1 MDHLLLRHGL
11 LNERNGATMPG
22 DLSFEDVGMCFRLY
36 RERVD
41 TLKEAVL
48 GLFRHRARYEE
59 FWALRHASVS
69 VKQGESVG
77 LVGHNGSGKSTLL
90 KLAAGVLKPSE
101 GRVNVGGRVSPMI
114 ELAAGFD
121 PDLTGR
127 DNVFLNGA
135 LMGYSRK
142 EMTAKFERIVE
153 FSELGDFI
161 DQPVKN
167 YSSGMYAR
175 LGFAIAADVDPE
187 ILIIDEVLAVGD
199 ERFQAKCM
207 GRIREIQRGGCTIF
221 YVSHGMGSVAE
232 LCDRVLV
239 LHHGQLV
246 FDGPTAGGI
255 ERYRELQGF
264 RPEPAQ
270 AEGA

>member
-1 MDHLLLRHGL
+1 MS
-11 LNERNGATMPG
+11 GA
-22 DLSFEDVGMCFRLY
+22 LSFQDVGMSFRLY

-48 GLFRHRARYEE
+48 GRFRHRKGYED
-59 FWALRHASVS
+59 FWALREITFEVRP
-69 VKQGESVG
+69 GESVG
-77 LVGHNGSGKSTLL
+77 LIGHNGSGKSTLL
-90 KLAAGVLKPSE
+90 KLAAGVLKPRE
-101 GRVNVGGRVSPMI
+101 GRVVVDGRISPMI

-127 DNVFLNGA
+127 DNIFLNGA
-135 LMGYSRK
+135 LMGHSRK
-142 EMTAKFERIVE
+142 EMAQKLDRIIE
-153 FSELGDFI
+153 FSELGEFV

-207 GRIREIQRGGCTIF
+207 ERIRSIRQGGCTIF
-221 YVSHGMGSVAE
+221 YVSHTMGSVAE
-232 LCDRVLV
+232 LCDRVIV
-239 LHHGQLV
+239 LHHGRLA
-246 FDGPTAGGI
+246 FDGAPAPAI

-264 RPEPAQ
+264 HPPPSSQ
-270 AEGA
+270 AKTA

>member
-1 MDHLLLRHGL
+1 MS
-11 LNERNGATMPG
+11 GA
-22 DLSFEDVGMCFRLY
+22 LSFQDVGLCYRLY

-48 GLFRHRARYEE
+48 GRFRGRQRYDE
-59 FWALRHASVS
+59 FWAVRHVGLEVRA
-69 VKQGESVG
+69 GESVG
-77 LVGHNGSGKSTLL
+77 LIGHNGSGKSTLL
-90 KLAAGVLKPSE
+90 KCAAGVLRPTE
-101 GRVNVGGRVSPMI
+101 GRVVVAGRISPMI

-121 PDLTGR
+121 AELTGR
-127 DNVFLNGA
+127 ENIFLNGA
-135 LMGYSRK
+135 LMGHSRK
-142 EMTAKFERIVE
+142 EMAQKVDRIIE
-153 FSELGDFI
+153 FSELGEFI

-207 GRIREIQRGGCTIF
+207 ERIRSIRAGGCTIF
-221 YVSHGMGSVAE
+221 YVSHDMGTVAD
-232 LCDRVLV
+232 LCDRVIV
-239 LHHGQLV
+239 LHHGALV
-246 FDGPTAGGI
+246 FDGAPGPAV

-264 RPEPAQ
+264 HPDPAH
-270 AEGA
+270 ARVG

>member
-1 MDHLLLRHGL
+1 
-11 LNERNGATMPG
+11 MPG
-22 DLSFEDVGMCFRLY
+22 TLSFQDVGMCFRLY

-48 GLFRHRARYEE
+48 GRFRHRNAYDE
-59 FWALRHASVS
+59 FWALRHANLAVRA
-69 VKQGESVG
+69 GESVG
-77 LVGHNGSGKSTLL
+77 LIGHNGSGKSTLL
-90 KLAAGVLKPSE
+90 RIAAGVLKPTE
-101 GRVNVGGRVSPMI
+101 GSVRVDGRISPMI

-127 DNVFLNGA
+127 DNVYLNGA

-142 EMTAKFERIVE
+142 QIAAKLDRIVA
-153 FSELGDFI
+153 FSELGDFV

-207 GRIREIQRGGCTIF
+207 ERIRAIRAGGCTIF
-221 YVSHGMGSVAE
+221 YVSHSMDSILE
-232 LCDRVLV
+232 LCDRVIV
-239 LHHGQLV
+239 LHRGALV
-246 FDGPTAGGI
+246 FDGPPAPAI
-255 ERYRELQGF
+255 DRYRELQGF
-264 RPEPAQ
+264 TPEPAH
-270 AEGA
+270 ASTAP

>member
-1 MDHLLLRHGL
+1 
-11 LNERNGATMPG
+11 MPG
-22 DLSFEDVGMCFRLY
+22 DLSFQDVGICFRLY

-48 GLFRHRARYEE
+48 GLFRHRARYDE
-59 FWALRHASVS
+59 FWALRRVGFE
-69 VKQGESVG
+69 VRQGESVG

-90 KLAAGVLKPSE
+90 KLAAGVLKPTE
-101 GRVNVGGRVSPMI
+101 GRVRVGGRVSPMI

-127 DNVFLNGA
+127 DNIFLNGA
-135 LMGYSRK
+135 LMGHSRK
-142 EMTAKFERIVE
+142 EMAAKFDRIVE

-207 GRIREIQRGGCTIF
+207 ERIRSIRSGGCTIF
-221 YVSHGMGSVAE
+221 YVSHSMNSVAE

-239 LHHGQLV
+239 LHHGHLV
-246 FDGPTAGGI
+246 FDGPPAAGI
-255 ERYRELQGF
+255 ERYRDLQGF
-264 RPEPAQ
+264 RPDPAK
-270 AEGA
+270 AAGA

>member
-1 MDHLLLRHGL
+1 
-11 LNERNGATMPG
+11 MPG
-22 DLSFEDVGMCFRLY
+22 TLSFHDVGMCFRMY

-48 GLFRHRARYEE
+48 GRFRHRKSYDE
-59 FWALRHASVS
+59 FWALRHATVE
-69 VKQGESVG
+69 VAAGESVG
-77 LVGHNGSGKSTLL
+77 LIGHNGSGKSTLL
-90 KLAAGVLKPSE
+90 KVAAGVLKPTE
-101 GRVNVGGRVSPMI
+101 GRVRVEGRISPMI

-121 PDLTGR
+121 ADLSGR
-127 DNVFLNGA
+127 DNIFLNGA
-135 LMGYSRK
+135 LMGHSRK
-142 EMTAKFERIVE
+142 EMASKLDRIID
-153 FSELGDFI
+153 FSELAEFI

-207 GRIREIQRGGCTIF
+207 ERIRAIRRGGATIF
-221 YVSHGMGSVAE
+221 YVSHAMEQVKD

-239 LHHGQLV
+239 LHHGALV
-246 FDGPTAGGI
+246 FDGAPEPAI

-264 RPEPAQ
+264 RPDPAH
-270 AEGA
+270 ARTA

>member
-1 MDHLLLRHGL
+1 MHGAL
-11 LNERNGATMPG
+11 
-22 DLSFEDVGMCFRLY
+22 DFQDVGMCFRLY

-48 GLFRHRARYEE
+48 GRFRHRHRYDE
-59 FWALRHASVS
+59 FWALRHVS
-69 VKQGESVG
+69 FDVKPGESVA
-77 LVGHNGSGKSTLL
+77 LIGHNGSGKSTLL
-90 KLAAGVLKPSE
+90 RLAAGVLRPSE
-101 GRVNVGGRVSPMI
+101 GQLSVDGRISPMI

-121 PDLTGR
+121 GDLTGR
-127 DNVFLNGA
+127 ENIFLNGA
-135 LMGYSRK
+135 LMGHSRR
-142 EMTAKFERIVE
+142 EMAGKVDRIIE

-167 YSSGMYAR
+167 YSSGMFAR

-207 GRIREIQRGGCTIF
+207 ERIRSIRAGGCTIL
-221 YVSHGMGSVAE
+221 YVSHAMDSVRE
-232 LCDRVLV
+232 LCSRVIV
-239 LHHGQLV
+239 LHHGALV
-246 FDGPTAGGI
+246 FDGPPEPAI

-264 RPEPAQ
+264 HPEARQ
-270 AEGA
+270 AAPP

>member
-1 MDHLLLRHGL
+1 
-11 LNERNGATMPG
+11 MPG
-22 DLSFEDVGMCFRLY
+22 TLSFHDVGMCFRLY

-48 GLFRHRARYEE
+48 GRFRHRKAYDE
-59 FWALRHASVS
+59 FWALRHATLEVRA
-69 VKQGESVG
+69 GESVG
-77 LVGHNGSGKSTLL
+77 LIGHNGSGKSTLL
-90 KLAAGVLKPSE
+90 KMAAGVLKPTE
-101 GRVNVGGRVSPMI
+101 GRVHVEGRISPMI

-127 DNVFLNGA
+127 DNIFLNGA
-135 LMGYSRK
+135 LMGHSRR
-142 EMTAKFERIVE
+142 EMAQKLERIVE
-153 FSELGDFI
+153 FSELGEFI

-207 GRIREIQRGGCTIF
+207 DRIRSIRKNGCTIF
-221 YVSHGMGSVAE
+221 YVSHGMDSVLE
-232 LCDRVLV
+232 LCDRVIV
-239 LHHGQLV
+239 LHHGALV
-246 FDGPTAGGI
+246 CDGAPEPGI
-255 ERYRELQGF
+255 QRYRELQGF
-264 RPEPAQ
+264 QPDPSLKSA
-270 AEGA
+270 AT

>member
-1 MDHLLLRHGL
+1 
-11 LNERNGATMPG
+11 MPG
-22 DLSFEDVGMCFRLY
+22 TLSFDDVGLCFRMY

-41 TLKEAVL
+41 TIKEAVL
-48 GLFRHRARYEE
+48 GRFRHRARYDE
-59 FWALRHASVS
+59 FWALRKATLHVEA
-69 VKQGESVG
+69 GESVG
-77 LVGHNGSGKSTLL
+77 LIGHNGSGKSTLL
-90 KLAAGVLKPSE
+90 KIAAGVLKPTEGTVRVE
-101 GRVNVGGRVSPMI
+101 GRISPMI

-127 DNVFLNGA
+127 DNIFLNGA
-135 LMGYSRK
+135 LMGHSRK
-142 EMTAKFERIVE
+142 EMTGKLDRIVE
-153 FSELGDFI
+153 FSELGEFI

-207 GRIREIQRGGCTIF
+207 ERIRSIRRSGCTIF
-221 YVSHGMGSVAE
+221 YVSHSMDSVAE
-232 LCDRVLV
+232 LCDRVIV
-239 LHHGQLV
+239 LHHGALV
-246 FDGPTAGGI
+246 FDGAPAPAI

-264 RPEPAQ
+264 HPEPHARL
-270 AEGA
+270 A

>member
-1 MDHLLLRHGL
+1 
-11 LNERNGATMPG
+11 MPG
-22 DLSFEDVGMCFRLY
+22 SLSFSDVGMCFRLY

-48 GLFRHRARYEE
+48 GRFRHRARYDE
-59 FWALRHASVS
+59 FWALRHVS
-69 VKQGESVG
+69 VEVKPGESVG
-77 LVGHNGSGKSTLL
+77 LIGHNGSGKSTLL
-90 KLAAGVLKPSE
+90 RIAAGVLKPSE
-101 GRVNVGGRVSPMI
+101 GKVRVEGRVSPMI

-121 PDLTGR
+121 ADLTGR
-127 DNVFLNGA
+127 DNIFLNGA
-135 LMGYSRK
+135 LMGHSRK
-142 EMTAKFERIVE
+142 EMAAKLDRIVE
-153 FSELGDFI
+153 FSELGEFI

-207 GRIREIQRGGCTIF
+207 ERIREIRRSGCTIF
-221 YVSHGMGSVAE
+221 YVSHAMGTVTE

-246 FDGPTAGGI
+246 FDGAPATAV

-264 RPEPAQ
+264 HPEPAHVQ
-270 AEGA
+270 TA